1 MTSDPSPLI
10 HRFIRVEV
18 ADLDGF
24 LAVHKKTREAHQVLG
39 ISEALYS
46 RAIIPTTWH
55 SSWPGLKRAYRA

>member
-24 LAVHKKTREAHQVLG
+24 LAVHKKTREAHQALR

-46 RAIIPTTWH
+46 RAIIPTT
-55 SSWPGLKRAYRA
+55 